1 MAEAGVGPE
10 AGAAGPELPT
20 DDDATGQNI
29 AAVLDFY
36 SREEQRISRSQ
47 RVTEEISHFVGQP
60 VFIAAVLAF
69 VALWMG
75 VNQLL
80 QALQLASFDAP
91 PFPWL
96 QGVVSLSALLTSTIV
111 LIRQNRL
118 AKLAEQRDHL
128 DLKVILLTE
137 QKAAKMIHLIEE
149 LRRDLPNVR
158 DRHDSTALAL
168 QQAMNPSLVLAALDQ
183 RTGASEALVPGLV
196 RAPLKDVLP
205 EP

>member
-1 MAEAGVGPE
+1 M
-10 AGAAGPELPT
+10 

-47 RVTEEISHFVGQP
+47 RITEQISHFVGQP
-60 VFIAAVLAF
+60 VFIAAVLTF
-69 VALWMG
+69 VALWIG
-75 VNQLL
+75 INQSL
-80 QALQLASFDAP
+80 QALQLASFDGP

-96 QGVVSLSALLTSTIV
+96 QGVISLSALLTSTIV
-111 LIRQNRL
+111 LIRQNRM

-158 DRHDSTALAL
+158 DRHDSAALAL

-183 RTGASEALVPGLV
+183 RTGASEGRVPGLV
-196 RAPLKDVLP
+196 STLLKDVLP

>member
-1 MAEAGVGPE
+1 VAEAGTGRDSPSPPL
-10 AGAAGPELPT
+10 GAAA
-20 DDDATGQNI
+20 DADATGQNI

-60 VFIAAVLAF
+60 VFIAVLLAF
-69 VALWMG
+69 VASWM
-75 VNQLL
+75 LL
-80 QALQLASFDAP
+80 NTGLHALRLREFDAP

-118 AKLAEQRDHL
+118 AKLAEQRAHL

-137 QKAAKMIHLIEE
+137 QKAAKMIDLIEE

-158 DRHDSTALAL
+158 DRHDAEALAL

-183 RTGASEALVPGLV
+183 RAAASDALLPGLLNPPS
-196 RAPLKDVLP
+196 RETPSED
-205 EP
+205 